1 MSWRSITALLILA
14 FAGGAGGF
22 AYLSS
27 NGLFPWSAATPA
39 PVDPVEAEPK
49 DDTTALAPPLGY
61 AVPTIIQPSAS
72 QAEAML
78 LVRDVRDSIEAGKA
92 LGPLASRLQVTFAAS
107 QPQALAIIANAA
119 RKPVS
124 NAKVLA
130 AFDSITPQLVW
141 PVETLWDRMRRETN
155 SLFVLRSHDAPP
167 TANATRIERIR
178 GLIIS
183 GDIAAAA
190 QLVRAMPGAASASD
204 WMGDAARVISVQQAL
219 DQLSRS
225 AATPPPPPPPVFAP
239 AEPMIEGD
247 PALLLPA
254 TE

>member
-1 MSWRSITALLILA
+1 MSWRSIAALLILA

-27 NGLFPWSAATPA
+27 NGQLPWSAATA
-39 PVDPVEAEPK
+39 PVAAIEAEPK
-49 DDTTALAPPLGY
+49 EDAATLAPAVSY
-61 AVPTIIQPSAS
+61 AVPSIIQPSAS

-78 LVRDVRDSIEAGKA
+78 LVREVRDSIEAGKA
-92 LGPLASRLQVTFAAS
+92 LGPLGSRLQVTFAAS
-107 QPQALAIIANAA
+107 QPQALAIISNAA
-119 RKPVS
+119 RQPIS
-124 NAKVLA
+124 NAQLLA
-130 AFDSITPQLVW
+130 GFDSISPQLVL

-155 SLFVLRSHDAPP
+155 SLFVLRSHDAPL
-167 TANATRIERIR
+167 TASAARIERIR

-183 GDIAAAA
+183 GDIARAA

-204 WMGDAARVISVQQAL
+204 WMGDAARAISVQQAL

-239 AEPMIEGD
+239 VEPMLQGD

>member
-22 AYLSS
+22 AYLSANS
-27 NGLFPWSAATPA
+27 QLPWSAATV
-39 PVDPVEAEPK
+39 PVAAIDAEPK
-49 DDTTALAPPLGY
+49 EDASSLAPAVSY

-92 LGPLASRLQVTFAAS
+92 LGPLGSRLQVTFAAS

-119 RKPVS
+119 RKPIS
-124 NAKVLA
+124 NAKLLA
-130 AFDSITPQLVW
+130 GFDSISPQLVL

-155 SLFVLRSHDAPP
+155 SLFVLRSHDAPL
-167 TANATRIERIR
+167 TASAARIERIR

-204 WMGDAARVISVQQAL
+204 WMGDAARAMSVQQAL

-239 AEPMIEGD
+239 AQPVLEDG
-247 PALLLPA
+247 PAVLLPV

>member
-27 NGLFPWSAATPA
+27 NGQLPWSAATA
-39 PVDPVEAEPK
+39 PVAAIDSESKEDA
-49 DDTTALAPPLGY
+49 ANLAPAVGY

-92 LGPLASRLQVTFAAS
+92 LGPLGSRLQVTFAAS

-119 RKPVS
+119 RKPTS
-124 NAKVLA
+124 NSKLLTG
-130 AFDSITPQLVW
+130 FDSISSQLDL

-155 SLFVLRSHDAPP
+155 SLFVLRSHDAPL
-167 TANATRIERIR
+167 TASAARIERIR
-178 GLIIS
+178 GLIIA

-190 QLVRAMPGAASASD
+190 QLVRAMPGAASASN
-204 WMGDAARVISVQQAL
+204 WMGDAARAISVQQAL
-219 DQLSRS
+219 DQLNRS

-239 AEPMIEGD
+239 AEPMLEGD
-247 PALLLPA
+247 SALLLPA

>member
-27 NGLFPWSAATPA
+27 NGQLPWSAPTA
-39 PVDPVEAEPK
+39 PVSAIEAEPK
-49 DDTTALAPPLGY
+49 EDTASLAPAVSY

-92 LGPLASRLQVTFAAS
+92 LGPLGSRLQVTFAAS

-119 RKPVS
+119 RKQIS
-124 NAKVLA
+124 NAKLLA
-130 AFDSITPQLVW
+130 SFDAISPQLVL

-155 SLFVLRSHDAPP
+155 SLFVLRSHDAPL
-167 TANATRIERIR
+167 TANAARIERIR

-183 GDIAAAA
+183 GDIAQAA
-190 QLVRAMPGAASASD
+190 QLVRAMPGAASASG
-204 WMGDAARVISVQQAL
+204 WMGDAARAISVQQAL

-239 AEPMIEGD
+239 AEPMLEGD

>member
-1 MSWRSITALLILA
+1 MSWRSITTLLILA

-27 NGLFPWSAATPA
+27 HGQLPWSAATA
-39 PVDPVEAEPK
+39 PVAAIDAEPK
-49 DDTTALAPPLGY
+49 EDATTLAPAVSY

-78 LVRDVRDSIEAGKA
+78 LVRDVRDSIEAGKP

-119 RKPVS
+119 RTPIS
-124 NAKVLA
+124 NAQLLA
-130 AFDSITPQLVW
+130 SFDSMSPQLVL
-141 PVETLWDRMRRETN
+141 PVETLWDRMRREAN
-155 SLFVLRSHDAPP
+155 SLFVLRSYDAPL
-167 TANATRIERIR
+167 TASAARIERIR

-183 GDIAAAA
+183 GDIAQAA
-190 QLVRAMPGAASASD
+190 QLVRAMPGVASASS
-204 WMGDAARVISVQQAL
+204 WMGDAARAISVQQAL

-239 AEPMIEGD
+239 A
-247 PALLLPA
+247 PALPEPDAALLPSA
-254 TE
+254 GE

>member
-1 MSWRSITALLILA
+1 MSWRSIAALLILA

-27 NGLFPWSAATPA
+27 NGQLPWSAATA
-39 PVDPVEAEPK
+39 PVTAIEAEPK
-49 DDTTALAPPLGY
+49 EDVSTLAPAVSY
-61 AVPTIIQPSAS
+61 AVPSIIQPSAS

-78 LVRDVRDSIEAGKA
+78 LVREVRDSIEAGKA
-92 LGPLASRLQVTFAAS
+92 LGPLGSRLQVTFAAS

-119 RKPVS
+119 RQPIS
-124 NAKVLA
+124 NAQLLA
-130 AFDSITPQLVW
+130 GFDSISPQLVL

-155 SLFVLRSHDAPP
+155 SLFVLRSHDAPL
-167 TANATRIERIR
+167 TASAARIERIR

-183 GDIAAAA
+183 GDIARAA

-204 WMGDAARVISVQQAL
+204 WMGDAARAISVQQAL

-225 AATPPPPPPPVFAP
+225 AATPPPPLPPVFAP
-239 AEPMIEGD
+239 VEPMLQGD

>member
-14 FAGGAGGF
+14 FVGGAGGF

-27 NGLFPWSAATPA
+27 NGQLPWSRPALPVAAVDPEPKEDAAT
-39 PVDPVEAEPK
+39 
-49 DDTTALAPPLGY
+49 LAPAVSY

-78 LVRDVRDSIEAGKA
+78 LVQEVRDSVEAGKA
-92 LGPLASRLQVTFAAS
+92 LGPLGSRLQVTFAAS
-107 QPQALAIIANAA
+107 QPQALAIIATGT
-119 RKPVS
+119 RKPIS
-124 NAKVLA
+124 NAKLLA
-130 AFDSITPQLVW
+130 GFDRISPQLLL
-141 PVETLWDRMRRETN
+141 PVETLWDRMRREMN
-155 SLFVLRSHDAPP
+155 SLFVLRSYDAPL
-167 TANATRIERIR
+167 TESAARVERIR

-190 QLVRAMPGAASASD
+190 KLVRAMPGAASASD
-204 WMGDAARVISVQQAL
+204 WMGDAARAISVQQAL

-239 AEPMIEGD
+239 AQPVLEDD
-247 PALLLPA
+247 PAVLLPV